1 MLTGVDSERAPR
13 AQSSASNEIEVRR
26 AQDPEAAIV
35 AAARAWAMAFEARQ
49 QNSAPPGE
57 GAELALY
64 DALAD
69 VTALKRAELALYQA
83 ILASEL
89 MSK

>member
-1 MLTGVDSERAPR
+1 MRGADAERAPG
-13 AQSSASNEIEVRR
+13 AQLSASNEIEVRR

-35 AAARAWAMAFEARQ
+35 TAARAWAMAFEAKQRQ
-49 QNSAPPGE
+49 APTPGE
-57 GAELALY
+57 GAELELY

-83 ILASEL
+83 ILVSEL
-89 MSK
+89 IPK

>member
-1 MLTGVDSERAPR
+1 MLTGVDSERAPP
-13 AQSSASNEIEVRR
+13 AKSSASSEIEVRR

-35 AAARAWAMAFEARQ
+35 TAARAWAMAFEAKQRQ
-49 QNSAPPGE
+49 APAPGE

-89 MSK
+89 ISK